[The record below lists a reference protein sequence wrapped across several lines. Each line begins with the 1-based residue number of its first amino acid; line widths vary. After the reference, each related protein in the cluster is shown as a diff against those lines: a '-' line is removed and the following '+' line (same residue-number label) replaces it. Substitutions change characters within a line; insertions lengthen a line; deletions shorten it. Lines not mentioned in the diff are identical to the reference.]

1 MKYKIKIILMIIAV
15 AVLATAVL
23 LSSAFNLKSTKINSS
38 FTENSTYKTE
48 DIVKAAIIQESVS
61 FKDNSIKTETIL
73 SRISENI
80 EEEVEN
86 IHKEYKAEVLG
97 NATTG
102 MTAAAAAAPAE
113 SPANLGDYESAVLY
127 LINTIRTSN
136 GLQALQA
143 SQVLTNVARSRC
155 NDMIA
160 NSYFS
165 HYTPDGRNIFNI
177 FRENGVSYKN
187 GGENLAQSSP
197 ASAGTPEAFAN
208 AWMASPTHK
217 ANILRPEYT
226 KIGIGITDG
235 GNRRVVATVFTN

>member
-48 DIVKAAIIQESVS
+48 DIVKAAIIQEFVS
-61 FKDNSIKTETIL
+61 FKDDSIKTDTIL

-80 EEEVEN
+80 EEEVVN

-102 MTAAAAAAPAE
+102 MAVATVAAPAE

-143 SQVLTNVARSRC
+143 SQVLTNVARSR
-155 NDMIA
+155 
-160 NSYFS
+160 
-165 HYTPDGRNIFNI
+165 
-177 FRENGVSYKN
+177 
-187 GGENLAQSSP
+187 
-197 ASAGTPEAFAN
+197 
-208 AWMASPTHK
+208 
-217 ANILRPEYT
+217 
-226 KIGIGITDG
+226 
-235 GNRRVVATVFTN
+235 